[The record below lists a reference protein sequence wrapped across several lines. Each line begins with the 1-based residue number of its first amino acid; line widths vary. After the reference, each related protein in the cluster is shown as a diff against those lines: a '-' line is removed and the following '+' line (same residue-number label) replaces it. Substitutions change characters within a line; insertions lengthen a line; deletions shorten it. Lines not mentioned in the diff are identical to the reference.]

1 MTERKPS
8 ATLPRLRVS
17 SHSFA
22 DFSSHNMSNLTLRTV
37 SSSTSTISTPS
48 NNIRRIKQEQ
58 PFVEKKND
66 HHKKKAK
73 SLRPSLKPEGAKA
86 SKKLL
91 NLQQLRKSYAP
102 PQPFVLH
109 KPADMSH
116 FDYLVFTKKQKSL
129 KEKNAMAPQSLL
141 LPSSPAEPL
150 KPALPPVRLSQI
162 KAWESAESVSCNRV
176 FEYSKQDDELWFDD
190 DSYDFGAEEEVSIDR
205 GTDEWNEPSSSNE
218 AIALIPELSRSE
230 LEVVSAHFKQLEMC
244 SGVPNLDQYEREEKK
259 ALWAH
264 AMQQSDDYEKMYSSN
279 HTISGKRRVQVL
291 QKRAF
296 LQKLFGYSNNI
307 NTELTT
313 NNSSYSSVD
322 SSMSAQKAFHEDKE
336 EICELLEQQ
345 QAYQQA
351 LEEVRERLVPSGSI
365 KLGTDKQTPGIAYL
379 EVDQSKLVDVTSHW
393 LSSIYDRDGDVL
405 LEEDDDDPEIVSA
418 AMLHLKQCV
427 REAADETME
436 E

>member
-1 MTERKPS
+1 MTERKTS
-8 ATLPRLRVS
+8 TTLPKLRVP

-22 DFSSHNMSNLTLRTV
+22 DFSAQNISNLTLRTV

-48 NNIRRIKQEQ
+48 NNIRRVRQEQ
-58 PFVEKKND
+58 PFIEKKND
-66 HHKKKAK
+66 HKKKSK
-73 SLRPSLKPEGAKA
+73 TLRPEFKPEAKA

-91 NLQQLRKSYAP
+91 NFQQLKKSYAP
-102 PQPFVLH
+102 TQPFVLH

-116 FDYLVFTKKQKSL
+116 YDYLVFTKQHNTTRRSPVI
-129 KEKNAMAPQSLL
+129 APQSLL
-141 LPSSPAEPL
+141 LPTSPAEPV
-150 KPALPPVRLSQI
+150 KPSLPPVRLTQI
-162 KAWESAESVSCNRV
+162 KAWESAETITSNRV
-176 FEYSKQDDELWFDD
+176 FDYTKQDDEAWLDD
-190 DSYDFGAEEEVSIDR
+190 DTYEFGADEEVSIDR
-205 GTDEWNEPSSSNE
+205 GNDEWTEPSVPNTI
-218 AIALIPELSRSE
+218 IALIPELSRTE
-230 LEVVSAHFKQLEMC
+230 LEIVSEHFDRLQRCVE
-244 SGVPNLDQYEREEKK
+244 SPNIDDYEKEEKK

-264 AMQQSDDYEKMYSSN
+264 AMQQSDEYEKLYTSN

-313 NNSSYSSVD
+313 NNSSYSAVD

-351 LEEVRERLVPSGSI
+351 IDEVRERLVPLGNL
-365 KLGTDKQTPGIAYL
+365 KLSSQNPTPEIAYL
-379 EVDQSKLVDVTSHW
+379 EVDQSRLADVTSHW
-393 LSSIYDRDGDVL
+393 LSSIYDRDSNMHV
-405 LEEDDDDPEIVSA
+405 EEDDDDPDIVAA

-427 REAADETME
+427 RAATDVAME